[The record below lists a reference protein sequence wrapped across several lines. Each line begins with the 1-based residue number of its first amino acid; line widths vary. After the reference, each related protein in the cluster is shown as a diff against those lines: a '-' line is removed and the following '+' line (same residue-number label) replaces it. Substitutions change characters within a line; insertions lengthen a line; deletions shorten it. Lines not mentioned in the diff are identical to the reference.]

1 MPLPSDWEINTKV
14 QPKPET
20 YGYDLDRALTS
31 VVSLRAQ
38 IPEDAFTAQILG
50 TVREGNAVLVGTEGL
65 AVTVGYLITE
75 AEHVWLASHSGKVAP
90 GYVLA
95 SDSETGF
102 GLIQM
107 LDTLDARPLEFG
119 SSADLRIGDPVVV
132 AGAGGRRRSVAAQVI
147 AKREFAGY
155 WEYLL
160 DEGIFTAP
168 PHPNWG
174 GTALIGAD
182 GKLAGIGSLFIQQAQ
197 SGEATVDGNMVIPID
212 ILKPVLSDL
221 TTMGRINKTP
231 RPWLG
236 LYTTENDDR
245 LVVAGVARGGPAQ
258 KADVR
263 TGDMVMAVGGEPVR
277 GLASMFRRIWAL
289 GAAGVHVPIT
299 VLRDGVPVEIDVRSG
314 ARTDFLKAPRLH

>member
-1 MPLPSDWEINTKV
+1 MPLPTDWEINAKV
-14 QPKPET
+14 QPKPES
-20 YGYDLDRALTS
+20 YGFDLDRALAS

-38 IPEDAFTAQILG
+38 IPDDAFTAQILG
-50 TVREGNAVLVGTEGL
+50 TVREGNAIVVGESGLVL
-65 AVTVGYLITE
+65 TVGYLITE
-75 AEHVWLASHSGKVAP
+75 ADRVWVVCQSGKLAS

-102 GLIQM
+102 GLVQA
-107 LDTLDARPLEFG
+107 LEPLDAPAIEFG
-119 SSADLRIGDPVVV
+119 SSAALRIGDPVVV
-132 AGAGGRRRSVAAQVI
+132 AGCGGRRRSVAARVI

-160 DEGIFTAP
+160 DEGIFTSP

-174 GTALIGAD
+174 GTALIGPD
-182 GKLAGIGSLFIQQAQ
+182 GRLAGVGSLFVQQAQ
-197 SGEATVDGNMVIPID
+197 SGAAAVDGNLIIPID
-212 ILKPVLSDL
+212 ILKPVLGDL
-221 TTMGRINKTP
+221 TTMGRINKIP

-263 TGDMVMAVGGEPVR
+263 VGDMVLAVGGEPVR
-277 GLASMFRRIWAL
+277 GLASMFRRIWST
-289 GAAGVHVPIT
+289 GSAGVRVPIT
-299 VLRDGVPVEIDVRSG
+299 VLRNGIPVEIDVHSG
-314 ARTDFLKAPRLH
+314 ARADFLKAPRLH

>member
-1 MPLPSDWEINTKV
+1 MALPQDWEINTKV
-14 QPKPET
+14 QPKPES
-20 YGYDLDRALTS
+20 YAFDLDRALMS

-38 IPEDAFTAQILG
+38 IHDDAFTAQVLG
-50 TVREGNAVLVGTEGL
+50 TVRDGNAVLVGNSGL
-65 AVTVGYLITE
+65 AITVGYLITE
-75 AEHVWLASHSGKVAP
+75 AETVWLVSHSGKVAP
-90 GYVLA
+90 GHVVA

-102 GLIQM
+102 GLVQV
-107 LDTLDARPLEFG
+107 LGTLDAVPLEFG

-132 AGAGGRRRSVAAQVI
+132 AGAGGRRRSVAASVI

-160 DEGIFTAP
+160 DEGLFTAP

-182 GKLAGIGSLFIQQAQ
+182 GKLAGIGSLFIQQAHG
-197 SGEATVDGNMVIPID
+197 GEAAVDGNMIIPID
-212 ILKPVLSDL
+212 ILKPVLDDL
-221 TTMGRINKTP
+221 QTMGRINKSP

-277 GLASMFRRIWAL
+277 GLASMFRRIWSL
-289 GAAGVHVPIT
+289 GSAGVHVPMT

-314 ARTDFLKAPRLH
+314 ARGDFLKAPRLH